1 MYGLKKGT
9 IVSSPV
15 SGRRYRVGPV
25 LGEGGFG
32 RAYKAQELNRRNK
45 VVDDV
50 CLKTTVDQ
58 TSWHRESYFGEL
70 LSKNKRVIQTL
81 DSFPLAP
88 KNGSRRR
95 LLFCLVLELAQHG
108 TVADYL
114 EKNERPWTVA
124 RAKREIIALLKVLD
138 QLHGAS
144 ATHRDLTP
152 MNVFVCGNGTLKL
165 GDFGT
170 ARHQLAAG
178 PKTIDAFNP
187 GFVTRG
193 FLDDHH
199 RHWLAVDDVFQM
211 GQLFSMLLR
220 GDADTLVTPAMVNQ
234 IEGCPPQLKKILR
247 QAVGPRS
254 KRYADAFELMQ
265 ALLGNEG
272 GAESKI
278 SSLENK
284 TVVFTGPMGMSRFE
298 AEVLVL
304 QSGGNVSRNVSKKVD
319 VIVQG
324 GRARHYKNGHRGSKL
339 QHAEKLIKQGHRMH
353 VIGETEFRRLV
364 RSEAKV

>member
-1 MYGLKKGT
+1 MISLKVGS
-9 IVSSPV
+9 IVASPV
-15 SGRRYRVGPV
+15 SGRRYRVGQV

-32 RAYKAQELNRRNK
+32 RAYQVQELNRRNK
-45 VVDDV
+45 VVDDL
-50 CLKTTVDQ
+50 CLKTTLDQ

-70 LSKNKRVIQTL
+70 LRNNKRAIQTL

-88 KNGSRRR
+88 KSGSRKR
-95 LLFCLVLELAQHG
+95 LLFALVLELAQHG
-108 TVADYL
+108 TVADYVT
-114 EKNERPWTVA
+114 KNNRPWTVT
-124 RAKREIIALLKVLD
+124 RAKREIIALLRVLD

-193 FLDDHH
+193 FLQDHH

-211 GQLFSMLLR
+211 GQLLSMLLR
-220 GDADTLVTPAMVNQ
+220 GDADTLVTTSMVNQ
-234 IEGCPPQLKKILR
+234 IECPAQLRTILR
-247 QAVGPRS
+247 RAIGPRN

-272 GAESKI
+272 ASDSKI
-278 SSLENK
+278 SSLRNK
-284 TVVFTGPMGMSRFE
+284 TVVFTGPLSLSRFE

-304 QSGGNVSRNVSKKVD
+304 QAGGAVTRNVTRKVH

-324 GRARHYKNGHRGSKL
+324 GRARNYKNGHRGSKL
-339 QHAEKLIKQGHRMH
+339 KQAEHLIKQGHPLH

-364 RSEAKV
+364 RSDTKA